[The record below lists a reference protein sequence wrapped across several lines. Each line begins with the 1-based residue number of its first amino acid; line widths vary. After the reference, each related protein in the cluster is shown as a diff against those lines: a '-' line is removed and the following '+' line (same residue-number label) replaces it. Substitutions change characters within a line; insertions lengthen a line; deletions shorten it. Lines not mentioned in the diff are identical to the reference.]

1 MHIFTSTIADGNM
14 SYKCG
19 ERDVAGGNRAAF
31 FAAHGIDPAH
41 VVVMSCEHADKIVR
55 VGGETFSG
63 ATEVVCEALIT
74 NEKNL
79 ALFLLT
85 ADCYPVVFYDPVHEC
100 IGLAHLGWKPTALHL
115 AQKVVARMG
124 AEFGTRAE
132 DIEVYFG
139 PGISA
144 ESYVTPTPAQ
154 LNNPEW
160 ANFMRPH
167 ATLPNMYH
175 VDLLGF
181 NTASLEFAG
190 VLSGKIYISGIDT
203 ATNSDYFSH
212 YRAAK
217 NGEIE
222 GRFATVVVM

>member
-1 MHIFTSTIADGNM
+1 MNIFTSTAKDGNM
-14 SYKCG
+14 SYRYG
-19 ERDVAGGNRAAF
+19 ERDVVSKNKAALF
-31 FAAHGIDPAH
+31 VKHCVDPVRVA
-41 VVVMSCEHADKIVR
+41 VMTCEHADKIVR

-63 ATEVVCEALIT
+63 ATEVECEALIA

-85 ADCYPVVFYDPVHEC
+85 ADCYPVVFYDPVRKC

-132 DIEVYFG
+132 DIEVHFG

-154 LNNPEW
+154 VNDPEW
-160 ANFMRPH
+160 AKFMRPH

-181 NTASLEFAG
+181 NTASLEYAG

-212 YRAAK
+212 YQAAK